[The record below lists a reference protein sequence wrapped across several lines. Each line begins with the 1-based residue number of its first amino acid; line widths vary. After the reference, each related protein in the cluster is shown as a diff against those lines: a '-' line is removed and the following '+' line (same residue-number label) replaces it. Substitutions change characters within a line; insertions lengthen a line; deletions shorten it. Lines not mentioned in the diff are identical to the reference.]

1 MFFIMMNV
9 LEIQIQIIK
18 KEKNMGN
25 RSNKNRSD
33 FEHLNKFFIDKNGE
47 KREKVIEIYYD
58 KIKKDDNIVR
68 IEFQNTEVLERGEF
82 YDEEIGVASINA
94 EFGLAYKKTV
104 VFKEDKRRRFQ
115 TEDIDNYKDVKKI
128 LYIVGYIERE
138 DEEDYELAFEDNY
151 LEVNDEE
158 LEEIIEK
165 VEQIN
170 EKYGI
175 YCRVSKNHHYF
186 YVNDLGEIKETRD
199 NRFETDDKRYKIG
212 NYFVTKDRAIV
223 YLKQLLIFN
232 QGNSNLFFQKE
243 YWENDEEDK

>member
-1 MFFIMMNV
+1 M
-9 LEIQIQIIK
+9 E
-18 KEKNMGN
+18 N

-33 FEHLNKFFIDKNGE
+33 FEHLKKFFIDKNGE
-47 KREKVIEIYYD
+47 KREKVLEIRCD
-58 KIKKDDNIVR
+58 KVGKNENIVE
-68 IEFQNTEVLERGEF
+68 IQFQNIEVLERGEF

-94 EFGLAYKKTV
+94 EFGLAYEKTV
-104 VFKEDKRRRFQ
+104 VIKEDKRRRFQ
-115 TEDIDNYKDVKKI
+115 TENIDNYKDVKKI

-138 DEEDYELAFEDNY
+138 DEEDYDFTYEDNY
-151 LEVNDEE
+151 LKVNDEE

-165 VEQIN
+165 VKQVN

-175 YCRVSKNHHYF
+175 YCRVPKNHHYF
-186 YVNDLGEIKETRD
+186 YVDDLGIIRETRD
-199 NRFETDDKRYKIG
+199 NRFEKDDKRYKIG

>member
-1 MFFIMMNV
+1 M
-9 LEIQIQIIK
+9 E
-18 KEKNMGN
+18 N
-25 RSNKNRSD
+25 RNDKNRNE
-33 FEHLNKFFIDKNGE
+33 FEHFNKFFIDKNGE
-47 KREKVIEIYYD
+47 KKEKVLEICCH
-58 KIKKDDNIVR
+58 KIGKDDNIIR
-68 IEFQNTEVLERGEF
+68 IEFQNIEVLERGEF

-104 VFKEDKRRRFQ
+104 VIKEDKGRRFQ
-115 TEDIDNYKDVKKI
+115 TENIDNYKDVKKI

-138 DEEDYELAFEDNY
+138 DEEDYELTTEDNY

-165 VEQIN
+165 VKQIN

-175 YCRVSKNHHYF
+175 YCRVPKNNHYF
-186 YVNDLGEIKETRD
+186 YINDLGEIKETRD
-199 NRFETDDKRYKIG
+199 NRFETDDKRYNIG

-243 YWENDEEDK
+243 YWEI

>member
-1 MFFIMMNV
+1 M
-9 LEIQIQIIK
+9 E
-18 KEKNMGN
+18 N
-25 RSNKNRSD
+25 RNDKNRNE
-33 FEHLNKFFIDKNGE
+33 FEYLNKFFVDKNGD
-47 KREKVIEIYYD
+47 KREKVFEIFYN
-58 KIKKDDNIVR
+58 KVGKDDNIIR
-68 IEFQNTEVLERGEF
+68 IEFQNIEVLERGKF

-104 VFKEDKRRRFQ
+104 VIKEDKGRRFQ
-115 TEDIDNYKDVKKI
+115 TENIDNYKDVKKI

-138 DEEDYELAFEDNY
+138 DEEDYELTTEDNY

-165 VEQIN
+165 VKQIN

-175 YCRVSKNHHYF
+175 YCRVPKNNHYF
-186 YVNDLGEIKETRD
+186 YINDLGEIKETRD

-223 YLKQLLIFN
+223 YLKQVLIFN

-243 YWENDEEDK
+243 YWEI

>member
-1 MFFIMMNV
+1 M
-9 LEIQIQIIK
+9 E
-18 KEKNMGN
+18 N

-47 KREKVIEIYYD
+47 KREKVIEIYCD
-58 KIKKDDNIVR
+58 KIEKDDNIVR
-68 IEFQNTEVLERGEF
+68 IEFQNTEVLKRGDF
-82 YDEEIGVASINA
+82 YDEELGVASIISD
-94 EFGLAYKKTV
+94 FGLAYKRTV
-104 VFKEDKRRRFQ
+104 VFFDNKRRKFH
-115 TEDIDNYKDVKKI
+115 TENEIEKLENYKSEIKKI
-128 LYIVGYIERE
+128 LYIVGFDETDDE
-138 DEEDYELAFEDNY
+138 DEIKFENNY

-165 VEQIN
+165 VKQIN

-175 YCRVSKNHHYF
+175 HCRVPKNTHYF

-199 NRFETDDKRYKIG
+199 NRFEKDDKRYKIG

>member
-1 MFFIMMNV
+1 M
-9 LEIQIQIIK
+9 E
-18 KEKNMGN
+18 
-25 RSNKNRSD
+25 NKNDKNRND
-33 FEHLNKFFIDKNGE
+33 KNRNEFEYLNKFFIDKNGD
-47 KREKVIEIYYD
+47 KREKVLEIFYN
-58 KIKKDDNIVR
+58 KVGKDDNIIR
-68 IEFQNTEVLERGEF
+68 IEFQNIEVLERGEF

-104 VFKEDKRRRFQ
+104 VIKEDKGRRFQ
-115 TEDIDNYKDVKKI
+115 TENIDNYKGIKKI

-138 DEEDYELAFEDNY
+138 DEEDYELTTEDNY
-151 LEVNDEE
+151 LKVNDEE

-165 VEQIN
+165 VKQIN

-175 YCRVSKNHHYF
+175 YCRVPKNHHYF

-232 QGNSNLFFQKE
+232 QGNSNLFCKKE
-243 YWENDEEDK
+243 YWEI

>member
-1 MFFIMMNV
+1 MENRND
-9 LEIQIQIIK
+9 
-18 KEKNMGN
+18 KNRN
-25 RSNKNRSD
+25 DKNRSD
-33 FEHLNKFFIDKNGE
+33 KNRNEFEYLNKFFVDKNGD
-47 KREKVIEIYYD
+47 KREKVLEIFYN
-58 KIKKDDNIVR
+58 KVGKDDNIIR
-68 IEFQNTEVLERGEF
+68 IEFQNIEVLERGKF

-104 VFKEDKRRRFQ
+104 VIKEDKGRRFQ
-115 TEDIDNYKDVKKI
+115 TENIDNYKDVKKI

-138 DEEDYELAFEDNY
+138 DEEDYELTTEDNY

-165 VEQIN
+165 VKQIN

-175 YCRVSKNHHYF
+175 YCRVPKNNHYF
-186 YVNDLGEIKETRD
+186 YINDLGEIKETRD
-199 NRFETDDKRYKIG
+199 NRFETDDKRYNIG

-243 YWENDEEDK
+243 YWEI

>member
-1 MFFIMMNV
+1 M
-9 LEIQIQIIK
+9 K
-18 KEKNMGN
+18 KN
-25 RSNKNRSD
+25 D
-33 FEHLNKFFIDKNGE
+33 FEYLNKFFIDKNGD
-47 KREKVIEIYYD
+47 KREKVLEIYYD
-58 KIKKDDNIVR
+58 KIGKDENVVK
-68 IEFQNTEVLERGEF
+68 IEFQNIEVLERGEF

-94 EFGLAYKKTV
+94 EFGLAYEKTV
-104 VFKEDKRRRFQ
+104 VIKEDKRRRFQ

-138 DEEDYELAFEDNY
+138 DEEDYDFTYEDNY
-151 LEVNDEE
+151 LKVNDEE

-165 VEQIN
+165 VKQVN

-175 YCRVSKNHHYF
+175 YCRVPKNHHYF
-186 YVNDLGEIKETRD
+186 YVDDLGIIRETRD
-199 NRFETDDKRYKIG
+199 NRFEKDDKRYNIG

-243 YWENDEEDK
+243 YWENDEDDEESK

>member
-1 MFFIMMNV
+1 M
-9 LEIQIQIIK
+9 E
-18 KEKNMGN
+18 N

-58 KIKKDDNIVR
+58 KIEKDDNIVR
-68 IEFQNTEVLERGEF
+68 IEFQNTEVLKRGDF
-82 YDEEIGVASINA
+82 YDEELGVASIISD
-94 EFGLAYKKTV
+94 FGLAYKRTV
-104 VFKEDKRRRFQ
+104 VFFDNKRRKFH
-115 TEDIDNYKDVKKI
+115 TENEIEKLENYKSEIKKI
-128 LYIVGYIERE
+128 LYIVGFDETDDE
-138 DEEDYELAFEDNY
+138 DEIKFENNY

-165 VEQIN
+165 VKQIN

-175 YCRVSKNHHYF
+175 HCRVPKNTHYF

-212 NYFVTKDRAIV
+212 NYFVTKDRAIS
-223 YLKQLLIFN
+223 YLKRFLLFN
-232 QGNSNLFFQKE
+232 QENSNLFFQKE

>member
-1 MFFIMMNV
+1 MNV

-25 RSNKNRSD
+25 RND

-47 KREKVIEIYYD
+47 KREKVLEIRCD
-58 KIKKDDNIVR
+58 KVGKNENIVE
-68 IEFQNTEVLERGEF
+68 IQFQNIEVLERGEF

-94 EFGLAYKKTV
+94 EFGLAYEKTV
-104 VFKEDKRRRFQ
+104 VIKEDKRRRFQ
-115 TEDIDNYKDVKKI
+115 TENIDNYKDVKKI

-138 DEEDYELAFEDNY
+138 DEEDYEFTYEDNY
-151 LEVNDEE
+151 LKVNDEE

-165 VEQIN
+165 VKQVN

-175 YCRVSKNHHYF
+175 YCRVPKNTHYF

-223 YLKQLLIFN
+223 YLKQFLIFN

>member
-1 MFFIMMNV
+1 M
-9 LEIQIQIIK
+9 E
-18 KEKNMGN
+18 
-25 RSNKNRSD
+25 NKNDKNRND
-33 FEHLNKFFIDKNGE
+33 KNRNEFEYLNKFFIDKNGD
-47 KREKVIEIYYD
+47 KREKVLEIFYN
-58 KIKKDDNIVR
+58 KVGKDDNIIR
-68 IEFQNTEVLERGEF
+68 IEFQNIEVLERGEF

-104 VFKEDKRRRFQ
+104 VIKEDKGRRFQ
-115 TEDIDNYKDVKKI
+115 TENIDNYKGIKKI

-138 DEEDYELAFEDNY
+138 DEEDYELTTEDNY
-151 LEVNDEE
+151 LKVNDEE

-165 VEQIN
+165 VKQIN

-175 YCRVSKNHHYF
+175 YCRVPKNNHYF
-186 YVNDLGEIKETRD
+186 YINDLGEIKETRD

-223 YLKQLLIFN
+223 YLKQFLIFN

-243 YWENDEEDK
+243 YWEI

>member
-1 MFFIMMNV
+1 M
-9 LEIQIQIIK
+9 
-18 KEKNMGN
+18 
-25 RSNKNRSD
+25 KNRSDKKRND

-47 KREKVIEIYYD
+47 KREKVIEIRCD
-58 KIKKDDNIVR
+58 KVGKNENIVT
-68 IEFQNTEVLERGEF
+68 IQFQNIEILERGEF

-94 EFGLAYKKTV
+94 EFGLAYEKTV
-104 VFKEDKRRRFQ
+104 VIKEDKRRRFQ
-115 TEDIDNYKDVKKI
+115 TENIDDYKDVKKI

-138 DEEDYELAFEDNY
+138 DEEDYEFTYEDNY
-151 LEVNDEE
+151 LKVNDEE

-165 VEQIN
+165 VKQVN

-175 YCRVSKNHHYF
+175 YCRVPKNHHYF
-186 YVNDLGEIKETRD
+186 YVDDLGIIRETRD
-199 NRFETDDKRYKIG
+199 NRFEKDDKRYKIG
-212 NYFVTKDRAIV
+212 NYFVTKNRAIV

>member
-1 MFFIMMNV
+1 M
-9 LEIQIQIIK
+9 E
-18 KEKNMGN
+18 N

-33 FEHLNKFFIDKNGE
+33 FEHLKKFFIDKNGE
-47 KREKVIEIYYD
+47 KREKVLEIRCD
-58 KIKKDDNIVR
+58 KVGKNENIVE
-68 IEFQNTEVLERGEF
+68 IQFQNIEVLERGEF

-94 EFGLAYKKTV
+94 EFGLAYEKTV
-104 VFKEDKRRRFQ
+104 VIKEDKRRRFQ
-115 TEDIDNYKDVKKI
+115 TENIDNYKDVKKI

-138 DEEDYELAFEDNY
+138 DEEDYEFTYEDNY
-151 LEVNDEE
+151 LKVNDEE

-165 VEQIN
+165 VKQIN

-175 YCRVSKNHHYF
+175 HCRVPKNTHYF

-212 NYFVTKDRAIV
+212 NYFVTKDRAIS
-223 YLKQLLIFN
+223 YLKRFLLFN
-232 QGNSNLFFQKE
+232 QENSNLFFQKE

>member
-1 MFFIMMNV
+1 M
-9 LEIQIQIIK
+9 
-18 KEKNMGN
+18 
-25 RSNKNRSD
+25 KNRSDKKRND

-47 KREKVIEIYYD
+47 KREKVLEIRCD
-58 KIKKDDNIVR
+58 KVGKNENIVE
-68 IEFQNTEVLERGEF
+68 IQFQNIEVLERGEF
-82 YDEEIGVASINA
+82 CDEEIGVASINA
-94 EFGLAYKKTV
+94 EFGLAYEKTV
-104 VFKEDKRRRFQ
+104 VIKEDKRRRFQ
-115 TEDIDNYKDVKKI
+115 TENIDNYKDVKKI

-138 DEEDYELAFEDNY
+138 DEEDYDFTYEDNY
-151 LEVNDEE
+151 LKVNDEE

-165 VEQIN
+165 VQQVN

-175 YCRVSKNHHYF
+175 YCRVPKNHHYF
-186 YVNDLGEIKETRD
+186 YVDDLGIIKETRD